1 MKRSRTDGGSSAA
14 SRGRFANTKFSKLHP
29 WQSYGAARVQR
40 GTPDNIAHYGATA
53 RSANAAQRAARKSSG
68 YTGKGLYIGRG
79 SFWSDLE
86 SGADRFLRKGL
97 PMALNA
103 ANQVKSFMGRGIYS
117 HNNLIEGGR
126 PSMTFSSPNDET
138 QSLVLTHKEYIGDVF
153 APNTGAFTN
162 TSYPINP
169 GLSQNFPFLA
179 QFATNFDEYELIQMV
194 FEFHS
199 TIDASATSNA
209 AGNTGTVIMA
219 TNYKSD
225 AQLFTTKEE
234 MIQYHGGVSGR
245 LTENLIHGVECDP
258 AKNALGGSKFVRSAF
273 VSNSDIKTYDS
284 GIFQLAIQN
293 IPSAFYNQQVGELW
307 VHYKV
312 KLSKPKLSASLGNS
326 STVFR
331 CVSKGGETASLPL
344 GDNILTA
351 LSSNIPIAVSQVT
364 KGIVLTFPATASGV
378 YEIKMLL
385 EGTILSQ
392 IGITSTISG
401 NIIPFPDIY
410 AAGTGGEDPP
420 GFQAQATSGGRAIH
434 ILRVYVKAATGGL
447 NNQIIVYPL
456 GETGTATTITQC
468 AIEVF
473 ECGNQLQTSNSVS
486 APIYTNS
493 SGVVTSVF

>member
-1 MKRSRTDGGSSAA
+1 MKRSRTDGGSTAA
-14 SRGRFANTKFSKLHP
+14 SRGRFASSKFSKLHP
-29 WQSYGAARVQR
+29 WQTYGAARVQR

-53 RSANAAQRAARKSSG
+53 RSATAAQRANRKSSG

-97 PMALNA
+97 PMAINA
-103 ANQVKSFMGRGIYS
+103 AQKVKNFMGRGVYT

-153 APNTGAFTN
+153 APGSSAFSN

-225 AQLFTTKEE
+225 APLFSTKEE

-258 AKNALGGSKFVRSAF
+258 YKNALGGQKFVRSAF
-273 VSNSDIKTYDS
+273 VANSDLKTYDS

-293 IPSAFYNQQVGELW
+293 IPSAFFNQQVGELW

-312 KLSKPKLSASLGNS
+312 KLTKPKLSSSLGNS
-326 STVFR
+326 ATVYR
-331 CVSKGGETASLPL
+331 AVSKGSETAALPM
-344 GDNILTA
+344 GDNVLTA
-351 LSSNIPIAVSQVT
+351 ISNNLPMGLSQIT

-378 YEIKMLL
+378 YEIKVML
-385 EGTILSQ
+385 EGTVLAVGGSVGAIA
-392 IGITSTISG
+392 TG
-401 NIIPFPDIY
+401 NVVSFSDIY
-410 AAGTGGEDPP
+410 GSGAAGDSPA
-420 GFQAQATSGGRAIH
+420 FQLHIVNTTNAIAVV
-434 ILRVYVKAATGGL
+434 RVACKAATGGT
-447 NNQIIVYPL
+447 NNTLTIYPI
-456 GETGTATTITQC
+456 GDTGTATTVTQC
-468 AIEVF
+468 SVEVY
-473 ECGNQLQTSNSVS
+473 ECGNQLATSNTIASPLYINASGVQTS
-486 APIYTNS
+486 
-493 SGVVTSVF
+493 VV